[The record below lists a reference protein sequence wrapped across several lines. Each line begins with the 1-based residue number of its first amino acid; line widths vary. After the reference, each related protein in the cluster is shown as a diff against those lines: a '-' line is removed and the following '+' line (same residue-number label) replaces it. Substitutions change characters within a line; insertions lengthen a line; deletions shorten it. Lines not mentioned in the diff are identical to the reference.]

1 MGGDRRALKA
11 MSTIAIFFA
20 LLAAVG
26 LAGVDRIV
34 AAEVVPGAGSVWA
47 RGVALV
53 DLGMLRSIG
62 IWLLPIIFVWA
73 ALILLVLRATRGI
86 GFPLLYLGFVHL
98 FAFGAADLAGPRLGR
113 VGPAEAASGSDL
125 WFASGNSF
133 PSATAAFYAGFFFPL
148 VLLFPRLWP
157 LWVAPPLLVS
167 ASLVLTEGHYLSDVT
182 ASLALAATLAA
193 ALSFVAEKGR
203 E

>member
-1 MGGDRRALKA
+1 

-20 LLAAVG
+20 LLAAAG
-26 LAGVDRIV
+26 LAGADRIV
-34 AAEVVPGAGSVWA
+34 VAEVDPGAGSVWT

-53 DLGMLRSIG
+53 DLGVLRSVG
-62 IWLLPIIFVWA
+62 VWLLPIILVWA

-86 GFPLLYLGFVHL
+86 GFPLLYLGLVHL
-98 FAFGAADLAGPRLGR
+98 FAFGAADLASPRLGR
-113 VGPAEAASGSDL
+113 VGPAEAASGGDL
-125 WFASGNSF
+125 WFASGNAF

-157 LWVAPPLLVS
+157 LWLAPPLLVS
-167 ASLVLTEGHYLSDVT
+167 ASLVMAEVHYLSDVG
-182 ASLALAATLAA
+182 ASLALAAALAA

-203 E
+203 D